1 MDRRTFIKSSALI
14 TAAAA
19 SNSVFAEL
27 DKCNTIEENSINKG
41 AKFYRNGKVAEY
53 KGCSIICHTDKS
65 SNLFKSMLNVQVKI
79 QRDFGDCIVLLP
91 PDSYHMTIIELV
103 SGVQRTPWPYNTPTD
118 IGMEEVREK
127 IKLMLT
133 NQQLAFDRPVR
144 MKINLESKPSLPSEW
159 DDNKQPA
166 FIIPLIPASKSDKE
180 ILTKFRDR
188 VAKITG
194 VRKSNHDTYRFHT
207 SFGYQIKPMT
217 EKKYIQFTKEYYE
230 WLNYLKTNSE
240 PITFRN
246 PALCYFNDMLQ
257 FDNVLDFKKS

>member
-41 AKFYRNGKVAEY
+41 AKFYRNGKVAQY

-180 ILTKFRDR
+180 
-188 VAKITG
+188 
-194 VRKSNHDTYRFHT
+194 
-207 SFGYQIKPMT
+207 
-217 EKKYIQFTKEYYE
+217 
-230 WLNYLKTNSE
+230 
-240 PITFRN
+240 
-246 PALCYFNDMLQ
+246 
-257 FDNVLDFKKS
+257 